1 MRIPRHR
8 LLLTAALVLL
18 GGCDAYI
25 GSREHQA
32 RVNLAYYAGR
42 VGAQSDAD
50 EDDRRAIGN
59 VIIGRLKAG
68 EETVLP
74 LDVTG
79 AHRAMVFGSCDDDC
93 SDLDLRVATEDGRL
107 VDLDED
113 PDAEPMVSIPRRTMG
128 KLRLRVRMEE
138 CASSSC
144 TFAAKQYEYGD
155 YPGSDGTCFA
165 VAPDGL
171 LMTSLHV
178 VEDAKDI
185 RIVFPD
191 GRRAK
196 ATVLRR
202 SEDND
207 LALLRAD
214 VPTPAWL
221 PLGGAA
227 DIKVGMPAF
236 TVGYPAV
243 GKLGE
248 EAKFAEGNLSALS
261 GYEGEPTLLQVY
273 MPIQHGNSGGPVV
286 SFTGRVVGI
295 VESGVERDENG
306 NALQLT
312 NFARNVRVAALLLPA
327 ELRLPAVPAAE
338 NRAQAIVRTTQAVCK
353 VEARGG

>member
-1 MRIPRHR
+1 
-8 LLLTAALVLL
+8 
-18 GGCDAYI
+18 
-25 GSREHQA
+25 
-32 RVNLAYYAGR
+32 
-42 VGAQSDAD
+42 
-50 EDDRRAIGN
+50 
-59 VIIGRLKAG
+59 
-68 EETVLP
+68 
-74 LDVTG
+74 
-79 AHRAMVFGSCDDDC
+79 
-93 SDLDLRVATEDGRL
+93 
-107 VDLDED
+107 
-113 PDAEPMVSIPRRTMG
+113 MG

-155 YPGSDGTCFA
+155 HPGSDGTCFA

-338 NRAQAIVRTTQAVCK
+338 NRAQAIARTTQAVCK